1 MYTLQNLLLLPLLAL
16 RALAQASK
24 TPPHKFIQSNNL
36 YHISPAVYGQKQDQ
50 KSSSKWPSLR
60 IKGEVENACRIV
72 DTGAVTRAPGKV
84 REAYPFSRPQQFN
97 LTKNALT
104 IYDSVL

>member
-24 TPPHKFIQSNNL
+24 TPPINSFKAITYIIFLPLFMGKNRI
-36 YHISPAVYGQKQDQ
+36 Q

-97 LTKNALT
+97 LT
-104 IYDSVL
+104 